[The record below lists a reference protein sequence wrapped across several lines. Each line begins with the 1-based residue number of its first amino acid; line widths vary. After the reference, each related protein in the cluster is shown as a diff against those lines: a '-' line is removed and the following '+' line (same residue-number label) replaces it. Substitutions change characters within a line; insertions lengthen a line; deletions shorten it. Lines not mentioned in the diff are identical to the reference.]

1 MTFGLFRGRLGS
13 RACGPQGQAWAL
25 CSALQYAPPATKL
38 PLEEQ
43 IWVQFRLFLLLCVGE
58 TTAQWWRRPPL
69 SVCGLGASP

>member
-43 IWVQFRLFLLLCVGE
+43 IWVQFLDCFCCSVSVKQQHSGGGD
-58 TTAQWWRRPPL
+58 PL
-69 SVCGLGASP
+69 